1 MSDYKASITF
11 RTDVKTRDAIDEVAK
26 AMDRD
31 RSFVVKEAV
40 AQYLDLQQWQ
50 IEHIKTGVAD
60 ADAGR
65 FVDEAEIDAFF
76 DKWADAKD

>member
-1 MSDYKASITF
+1 MSEDKASITF

-26 AMDRD
+26 TMDRD
-31 RSFVVKEAV
+31 RSYVVKEAV

-50 IEHIKTGVAD
+50 IEHIKMGLSD
-60 ADAGR
+60 AEAGR

-76 DKWADAKD
+76 DKWADGKD